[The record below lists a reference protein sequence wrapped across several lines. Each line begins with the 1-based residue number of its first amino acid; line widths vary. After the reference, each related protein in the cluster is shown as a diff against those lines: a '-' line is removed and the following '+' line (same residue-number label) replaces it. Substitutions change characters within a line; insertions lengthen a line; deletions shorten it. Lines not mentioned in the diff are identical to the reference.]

1 MRNRTKEK
9 EGPVKAGH
17 IFGFGKEGPTD
28 TERIAAESVRIAEL
42 LGVIK
47 TLKQGE
53 LIEVLWLDAAIAR
66 NRDITNLENKEFATY
81 KRTPGYFAKLVTD
94 HRYNEYH
101 LILVV
106 EETDFSTG
114 FEMNRRYDIMSIPLG
129 IVRKIKRESKQG
141 QIMTKRDKSLRLKG
155 SRRSPGEADA
165 IQRIVVSA
173 VSMRWGHIKPLDR
186 NEAKIILSKDQKGKA
201 LKDQKRER

>member
-1 MRNRTKEK
+1 LRTPIKK
-9 EGPVKAGH
+9 PK
-17 IFGFGKEGPTD
+17 IFGFGKKEPTD
-28 TERIAAESVRIAEL
+28 IETAAAESTRIADL
-42 LGVIK
+42 LAIIK

-53 LIEVLWLDAAIAR
+53 LIEVCWLDASIAR
-66 NRDITNLENKEFATY
+66 NRDISNLENKEFATY

-129 IVRKIKRESKQG
+129 IVRKIKREMKQG
-141 QIMTKRDKSLRLKG
+141 QILTKRDKSLRLKG

-173 VSMRWGHIKPLDR
+173 VSMRWGRIKPLDR
-186 NEAKIILSKDQKGKA
+186 NGAKIILSKDQKGRA